1 MNLSLFTAI
10 LMAANEAPADIAVCS
25 PDESLRIELGLG
37 PPFAYSVYLEGRP
50 VVLESPIRME
60 FEGALTLGA
69 EPVLTA
75 VTRSRISREWETVCG
90 KSKRVR
96 DECNEMRAS
105 FREAS
110 GLTFDVVVRAYDDGV
125 AFRVFLPRQQGME
138 RFTLLREDTEF
149 RFDGNPTVW
158 AAHHGSYVSHQESE
172 YAKGSMRDLKSTDII
187 GMPLLV
193 RTERAYVAITEAELT
208 DWAGMYV
215 CGSSSDDRAEVSAVR
230 TILSPLPSGE
240 GLVVART
247 PHYSPW
253 RVLMIGRNPGVLI
266 ESNIILNLS
275 RPCAIEDTSWIR
287 PGMSAWDHW
296 WTGDAKMD
304 METNKLYI
312 DFAAEMGWPYQ
323 LVDWQWYGEP
333 DKPDSDVTRVIP
345 QIDMAELTRYAKEK
359 GVRLWLWTWWSDL
372 DRKLDE
378 AFALYEK
385 WGIAGVKID
394 FMQRDD
400 QEMVNWYEKVVR
412 KAAKHRLMI
421 DFHGAYKP
429 TGLRRT
435 YPNLMT
441 REGVLG
447 NEYNKFS
454 TRCTPEHKVTLP
466 FTRMLCGPMD
476 YTPGGFLNRT
486 PEQFRMGSPTQV
498 IGTRANE
505 LALFVVYESPYMCA
519 CDHPSHYRGQP
530 GLEFL
535 RSMPTTWDETR
546 YLSGQVGEYIVLA
559 RRSGDEWYIGA
570 MTDSKARD
578 LDVPLRVLGKGRY
591 SAHIYRDA
599 PDADKHPER
608 LVVEERSVTSS
619 DAIKLTLAPC
629 GGAAVR
635 LARVP

>member
-1 MNLSLFTAI
+1 MILNLITAI
-10 LMAANEAPADIAVCS
+10 LMAANQIPADLAVIS
-25 PDESLRIELGLG
+25 PDESLRFELHARPPLAYSIELD
-37 PPFAYSVYLEGRP
+37 GRAL
-50 VVLESPIRME
+50 VLESPIRME
-60 FEGALTLGA
+60 FEGALTLGV
-69 EPVLTA
+69 EPVVTK

-96 DECNEMRAS
+96 DECNEMRVS

-110 GLTFDVVVRAYDDGV
+110 GLTFDVIARAYDDGV
-125 AFRVFLPRQQGME
+125 AFRVFLPRQEGME

-149 RFDGNPTVW
+149 RFASNPTVW
-158 AAHHGSYVSHQESE
+158 AANHGSYVSHQESE
-172 YAKGSMRDLKSTDII
+172 YAKGTMRDLKPTDII

-193 RTERAYVAITEAELT
+193 RTQHAYVAITEAELT

-215 CGSSSDDRAEVSAVR
+215 CGVAPSAEGDVSAVR
-230 TILSPLPSGE
+230 TILSPLPSGQ
-240 GLVVART
+240 GLVAART

-253 RVLMIGRNPGVLI
+253 RVLMIGEHPGKLI
-266 ESNIILNLS
+266 ESNLILNLS

-312 DFAAEMGWPYQ
+312 DFAGEMGWPYQ
-323 LVDWQWYGEP
+323 LIDWQWYGEP
-333 DKPDSDVTRVIP
+333 DKIDSDVTRVIP
-345 QIDMAELTRYAKEK
+345 QLDMQELVRYAASK

-378 AFALYEK
+378 AFALFEK

-412 KAAKHRLMI
+412 KAAKHKLMI

-498 IGTRANE
+498 MGTRANE
-505 LALFVVYESPYMCA
+505 LALFVVYESPYMCV
-519 CDHPSHYRGQP
+519 CDHPSHYGGQP

-535 RSMPTTWDETR
+535 RTVPTTWDETR
-546 YLSGQVGEYIVLA
+546 YLAGSVGEYIVLA
-559 RRSGDEWYIGA
+559 RRSGHEWYIGA
-570 MTDSKARD
+570 MTDSQARTV
-578 LDVPLRVLGKGRY
+578 DVPLTILDKGRF
-591 SAHIYRDA
+591 SAQVFRDA
-599 PDADKHPER
+599 PDADEHPEKL
-608 LVVEERSVTSS
+608 LVETLAVTSR
-619 DAIKLTLAPC
+619 DVITLPLAPC

-635 LARVP
+635 LTPAR